1 MPMPIS
7 MLDCPEHNHT
17 SPIITSS
24 NWTLVEPLTAKVYGP
39 PAFMADRTAFHSPRS
54 LAWTCWLPVES
65 VTVIFSFGSAQPQT
79 TSGFSC
85 CKTIWLENTF
95 GNRPS
100 ARATCVKPPPAT
112 SPSITVHTAQPS
124 LVLRIIIS
132 VQTIACLSAALG
144 HTQSFPGAGPV
155 FGTHPAP
162 VNHYIRPCGIST
174 LPLPRVGAKLEDKRF
189 SARRDFPKP

>member
-85 CKTIWLENTF
+85 CKTMWLENTF
-95 GNRPS
+95 GSRTS
-100 ARATCVKPPPAT
+100 ARATCVKPPSAT
-112 SPSITVHTAQPS
+112 SPSTTVHRAHLGTTAIQ
-124 LVLRIIIS
+124 
-132 VQTIACLSAALG
+132 SAE
-144 HTQSFPGAGPV
+144 TRNP
-155 FGTHPAP
+155 
-162 VNHYIRPCGIST
+162 
-174 LPLPRVGAKLEDKRF
+174 KLE
-189 SARRDFPKP
+189 ARNKLQAPSRE

>member
-7 MLDCPEHNHT
+7 IFDCPEHNHT

-24 NWTLVEPLTAKVYGP
+24 NSTLVAPLTARVYGP
-39 PAFMADRTAFHSPRS
+39 PAFMAATTAFHSPRS

-95 GNRPS
+95 GSR
-100 ARATCVKPPPAT
+100 
-112 SPSITVHTAQPS
+112 TAHPRQPS
-124 LVLRIIIS
+124 LVLRIIVS
-132 VQTIACLSAALG
+132 FQTIACLSEALG
-144 HTQSFPGAGPV
+144 HAQWFPGAGPV
-155 FGTHPAP
+155 FGSHPAP
-162 VNHYIRPCGIST
+162 VNHYLTCIFHRS
-174 LPLPRVGAKLEDKRF
+174 EE
-189 SARRDFPKP
+189 